1 MKKIQKIIFVIFL
14 FFFPP
19 IVHLAH
25 FIFDNGV
32 GADSIPGCKIIVL
45 KFIEIIMNNFEFY
58 ATCFSIFWA
67 VEAFFK
73 EEKELNESI
82 AREKEKL
89 NKEIEQRKKK
99 DREIKNKEIETYKD
113 SFRPNFVLSEDSRKL
128 ILIMK
133 NDDYYLENV
142 RYYKSTSDE
151 GKLYIT
157 LGHKMEIDLEGAI
170 NNYFITAE
178 TLIGE
183 KIIFGIILNNLKIY
197 KLLKEN
203 ESPILPTN
211 FTGKVKEIEEKIKE
225 NWITFNENSI
235 KSASEKSSEVDI
247 NFMYKTVAIR
257 EKMALNI
264 TEHMKNIISRDTVKS
279 LFETT
284 LINISTNKYE
294 FNENMR
300 KKVIF
305 ELVEILQENLD
316 TITINP
322 CKIPENIWKYINKKT
337 DVKNEYNDNKAYAAN
352 HILSQYSKNIN
363 TDEIDN
369 IITIFLKLLEYTSF
383 CNNVDNS
390 IEMYKARILEC
401 IEN

>member
-1 MKKIQKIIFVIFL
+1 
-14 FFFPP
+14 
-19 IVHLAH
+19 
-25 FIFDNGV
+25 
-32 GADSIPGCKIIVL
+32 
-45 KFIEIIMNNFEFY
+45 
-58 ATCFSIFWA
+58 
-67 VEAFFK
+67 
-73 EEKELNESI
+73 
-82 AREKEKL
+82 
-89 NKEIEQRKKK
+89 
-99 DREIKNKEIETYKD
+99 
-113 SFRPNFVLSEDSRKL
+113 
-128 ILIMK
+128 MK

-183 KIIFGIILNNLKIY
+183 KIIFGTILNNLKIY

-211 FTGKVKEIEEKIKE
+211 FTGKGKEIEEKIKE

-235 KSASEKSSEVDI
+235 KSASEESSEVDI

-305 ELVEILQENLD
+305 ELVEILQ
-316 TITINP
+316 
-322 CKIPENIWKYINKKT
+322 
-337 DVKNEYNDNKAYAAN
+337 
-352 HILSQYSKNIN
+352 
-363 TDEIDN
+363 
-369 IITIFLKLLEYTSF
+369 
-383 CNNVDNS
+383 
-390 IEMYKARILEC
+390 
-401 IEN
+401 